1 MEETKEMKLMGYV
14 AIMLLALNQ
23 MGNVPAMV
31 IVITMVVALAM
42 GDVQGTHP
50 VEQTQS
56 VGGLRLVQ
64 GESLIILVVE
74 QLELMIKSTTSQL
87 LRNKH
92 ISHFSQ
98 VETMDCGPASLKMI
112 AKYYGK
118 SYTVQTLR
126 ERCFITREG
135 VSMQGIS
142 DAAEYIGF
150 RTLGVRMTLEQLANE
165 APLPCILHWNQNH
178 FVVCYKIKQKKNGDA
193 RIYIADPASQ
203 KLVYQ
208 KEEFLKC
215 WISTTQNN
223 KPQGLALLLEPGPEF
238 NSIKDEP
245 TSTRRDLLFFLR
257 YFLPYKKQ
265 IAWLL
270 LLLLAGSGV
279 QMLFPFLTQALVD
292 KGVNGKDLGM
302 ITLIL
307 IAQLVFFFSQMMMS
321 FVRSWITLHM
331 NAKINIALISDF
343 LMKLMRLP
351 LHYFDT
357 KKTGDIMQRIGD
369 HSRIKQFL
377 MGSSMSIIFSVFN
390 FFVYAAIL
398 GYYHLP
404 ILGLFLLGNTF
415 YVLWILYF
423 MQYRKILDTKR
434 FNLSATEQS
443 NIVQLVQGMQEI
455 KLNNCER
462 QRRWEWESIQQKLF
476 KINVKSLKLGQTQQI
491 GSLFFSE
498 ITNILITFL
507 AAKTV
512 VEGGMTLGMMMSLTY
527 IIGQVSAPIRE
538 FITFAQ
544 TFQDAKISIE
554 RLNEIHQKEDEE
566 QSIEGKLVELPDDKT
581 ITLDHVSFSYSGAQ
595 RGYALEDVSLVIPD
609 HKVTAIVGSSG
620 SGKTTLIKLIQGFYE
635 PLEGEIRVGGI
646 MLNMINPHLWRSKT
660 GSVMQDGFIFSD
672 SIERNI
678 AVTDDQINSERLH
691 HAIEVAN
698 IGDYIESLPLRQYT
712 KIGSDGNGLSQGQRQ
727 RILIA
732 RAVYKA
738 PEYIFLDEA
747 TNALDA
753 KNERTIMENLQA
765 FYRGKT
771 VVIAAHRLST
781 VKNAD
786 NIIVLEK
793 GKIVEQGT
801 HLQLIK
807 RKGTYFNLVKNQLEL
822 RD

>member
-1 MEETKEMKLMGYV
+1 MFPHFPQME
-14 AIMLLALNQ
+14 A
-23 MGNVPAMV
+23 
-31 IVITMVVALAM
+31 
-42 GDVQGTHP
+42 
-50 VEQTQS
+50 
-56 VGGLRLVQ
+56 
-64 GESLIILVVE
+64 
-74 QLELMIKSTTSQL
+74 
-87 LRNKH
+87 
-92 ISHFSQ
+92 
-98 VETMDCGPASLKMI
+98 MDCGPASLKMI

-118 SYTVQTLR
+118 SYTMQTLR
-126 ERCFITREG
+126 EHCFITREG

-142 DAAEYIGF
+142 DAAEHIGF
-150 RTLGVRMTLEQLANE
+150 RTLGARITFEQLVEE
-165 APLPCILHWNQNH
+165 AKLPCILHWNQNH
-178 FVVCYKIKQKKNGDA
+178 FVVCYKIKRKKNGDA
-193 RIYIADPASQ
+193 RIYIADPASR
-203 KLVYQ
+203 KLVYR

-215 WISTTQNN
+215 WISTTRNN

-238 NSIKDEP
+238 NTIKDEP
-245 TSTRRDLLFFLR
+245 TSTKRDLLFFLR

-265 IAWLL
+265 IGWLL
-270 LLLLAGSGV
+270 LLLLTGSGI

-292 KGVNGKDLGM
+292 KGVNSKDLGL

-307 IAQLVFFFSQMMMS
+307 IAQLVIFFSQMMMS
-321 FVRSWITLHM
+321 FVRGWITLHM

-423 MQYRKILDTKR
+423 MRYRKILDTKR

-462 QRRWEWESIQQKLF
+462 QRRWEWERIQLRLF
-476 KINVKSLKLGQTQQI
+476 KINVKSLQLGQTQQI

-512 VEGGMTLGMMMSLTY
+512 VDGGMTLGMMMSLTY
-527 IIGQVSAPIRE
+527 IIGQVSAPVRD

-544 TFQDAKISIE
+544 SFQDAKISIE

-566 QSIEGKLVELPDDKT
+566 QLIEGKLVELPDDKT
-581 ITLDHVSFSYSGAQ
+581 IILDHVSFSYSGAR
-595 RGYALEDVSLVIPD
+595 RGYALEDVSLVIPE

-646 MLNMINPHLWRSKT
+646 ILNTINPHLWRSKT

-672 SIERNI
+672 SIEKNI
-678 AVTDDQINSERLH
+678 AVTDDRINTERLR
-691 HAIEVAN
+691 HAIEIAN

-793 GKIVEQGT
+793 GRIVEQGT
-801 HLQLIK
+801 HQQLIK

-822 RD
+822 GN